1 MCGLSVPS
9 SWNDKPT
16 DISQQNWDNLKLVY
30 NSVSDID
37 AFTGG
42 VSEDSIPDGV
52 VGRTF
57 GCILANQFQN
67 LIKGDRFFFTHKEN
81 GIKKEKGWS
90 INERKAS
97 QIHTRKLSDI
107 MCDNMDLE
115 SIPRNIFQSKS
126 DLMSCNENTKLRLNS
141 QTDFVVPKPSQT
153 NDFCQPGWKHF
164 EGKCYKYIDQKNTW
178 TGAKAVCNA
187 INGELAVP
195 STESKNRF
203 ISREFTSD
211 EIWIG
216 GFKNEVSGKWEWVD
230 GSVWSYSSWH
240 SNPQQPSGDGPVIVT
255 NYRGSMLWNDRQDI
269 VSNYNRAFVCQ
280 VSCKEGWSYYPHTKN
295 CYKYFP
301 TLKTPSAAND
311 HCKTESEEVL
321 NVQSVIFF
329 NLCFLG
335 FTCISS

>member
-1 MCGLSVPS
+1 MSVPS

-30 NSVSDID
+30 NSVTDID

-42 VSEDSIPDGV
+42 VSEDSISDGV

-90 INERKAS
+90 INERKVS

-153 NDFCQPGWKHF
+153 N
-164 EGKCYKYIDQKNTW
+164 NL
-178 TGAKAVCNA
+178 V
-187 INGELAVP
+187 
-195 STESKNRF
+195 
-203 ISREFTSD
+203 
-211 EIWIG
+211 
-216 GFKNEVSGKWEWVD
+216 
-230 GSVWSYSSWH
+230 
-240 SNPQQPSGDGPVIVT
+240 
-255 NYRGSMLWNDRQDI
+255 
-269 VSNYNRAFVCQ
+269 Q
-280 VSCKEGWSYYPHTKN
+280 V
-295 CYKYFP
+295 
-301 TLKTPSAAND
+301 
-311 HCKTESEEVL
+311 
-321 NVQSVIFF
+321 
-329 NLCFLG
+329 
-335 FTCISS
+335 